1 MRDVRN
7 NSDEATA
14 MFNRSICITSAV
26 LVLCGIAPPVTHA
39 AEAPGQQAFAECSA
53 CHSTDGTPGV
63 GPTLKGIVGRSSAGV
78 AGFPY
83 SSALKRAKLQWTAE
97 QLDKYIANPQAA
109 VPGNTMPYAGMDD
122 TNERSALIAYLSTL
136 K

>member
-1 MRDVRN
+1 
-7 NSDEATA
+7 
-14 MFNRSICITSAV
+14 MFTRSACMTSAV
-26 LVLCGIAPPVTHA
+26 LLLCAIALPVTRA
-39 AEAPGQQAFAECSA
+39 AEAPGQQAFAECAA

-63 GPTLKGIVGRSSAGV
+63 GPTLKGIVGRTSGSV

-83 SSALKRAKLQWTAE
+83 SSALKRAKLQWTTE

-109 VPGNTMPYAGMDD
+109 VPGNTMPYAGMNDA
-122 TNERSALIAYLSTL
+122 NERSALIAYLSAL